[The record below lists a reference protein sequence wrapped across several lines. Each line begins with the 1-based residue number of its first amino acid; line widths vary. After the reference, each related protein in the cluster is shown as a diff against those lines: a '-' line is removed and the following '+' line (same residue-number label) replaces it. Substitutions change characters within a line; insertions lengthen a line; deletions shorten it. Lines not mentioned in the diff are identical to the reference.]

1 MTIDVETADT
11 LDPPLSYP
19 GYKSTTPRAPKLA
32 TIAAPPGEAERA
44 GPVFGDTSV
53 AATEADLTQ
62 QAVQAPLGERIVVSG
77 RVLDSDSRPVRDA
90 LVEIWQANAAGRYAH
105 QRDDHDAPL
114 DPGFVGAGRCRTGP
128 DGSYRFVTVKPGAYP
143 WQNHHNAWRP
153 AHIHFSLFGT
163 GFVNRLV
170 TQMYFPDDP
179 LFPFDPIFNSIP
191 DPEAR
196 KRLIS
201 SFDLDTTEPE
211 WALSFRWDIVLRGR
225 RSTPMED

>member
-1 MTIDVETADT
+1 SRSWRSGRPSTAYRSSRSPSADWPPSRPWPRSSPARRSRNRCGPMSPLARGPRLLTSSHPSTNRPPSGPKSLRPRARATSARICRPRSTKGVARAMTIDVETADT

-105 QRDDHDAPL
+105 QR
-114 DPGFVGAGRCRTGP
+114 
-128 DGSYRFVTVKPGAYP
+128 
-143 WQNHHNAWRP
+143 
-153 AHIHFSLFGT
+153 
-163 GFVNRLV
+163 
-170 TQMYFPDDP
+170 
-179 LFPFDPIFNSIP
+179 
-191 DPEAR
+191 
-196 KRLIS
+196 
-201 SFDLDTTEPE
+201 
-211 WALSFRWDIVLRGR
+211 
-225 RSTPMED
+225 